1 MLEPLLYTV
10 DPENYPL
17 YLKEKIE
24 KALKLFGKYGITHP
38 SAEIHASAPSNFRS
52 RCEFGIFKEGNSFS
66 YAMYKGKGDD
76 RKRILLKEFPMATTA
91 TNRVMKLLLELLPHH
106 EELYRRLFSIEF
118 LTSRT
123 EESVISLNY
132 HRKRDESLWKEAA
145 LKLKED
151 LRNSG
156 VKCDFVGR
164 ARKQMITASADHITE
179 SLLTDDGR
187 EFKLKEVIG
196 TFSQPNAQV
205 AGHMVSFARSCCS
218 DMKDRDLIELYCGSG
233 TFTVCLADLF
243 RKAFATEVARVP
255 TQTALENLKLNK
267 LSNVKLAR
275 LSADEVAEA
284 LSGVR
289 EFFRLK
295 EAEITLSDY
304 DFATLLIDPPRCGL
318 NDEKALSFTS
328 KFDKV
333 IYISCNPETLCS
345 DLGYLTKTHR
355 ISRLAFFDQF
365 PYTPHLESGVLLE
378 RI

>member
-1 MLEPLLYTV
+1 
-10 DPENYPL
+10 
-17 YLKEKIE
+17 
-24 KALKLFGKYGITHP
+24 
-38 SAEIHASAPSNFRS
+38 
-52 RCEFGIFKEGNSFS
+52 
-66 YAMYKGKGDD
+66 
-76 RKRILLKEFPMATTA
+76 
-91 TNRVMKLLLELLPHH
+91 
-106 EELYRRLFSIEF
+106 
-118 LTSRT
+118 
-123 EESVISLNY
+123 
-132 HRKRDESLWKEAA
+132 
-145 LKLKED
+145 
-151 LRNSG
+151 
-156 VKCDFVGR
+156 
-164 ARKQMITASADHITE
+164 
-179 SLLTDDGR
+179 
-187 EFKLKEVIG
+187 
-196 TFSQPNAQV
+196 
-205 AGHMVSFARSCCS
+205 
-218 DMKDRDLIELYCGSG
+218 MKDRDLIELYCGSG

-255 TQTALENLKLNK
+255 TQTALENLKLNR

-295 EAEITLSDY
+295 EAKITLSDY

-365 PYTPHLESGVLLE
+365 PYTPHLEGGVLLE

>member
-17 YLKEKIE
+17 YLKEKVE
-24 KALKLFGKYGITHP
+24 KALNLFKKCGIAHP
-38 SAEIHASAPSNFRS
+38 AAEIHASAPSNFRS
-52 RCEFGIFKEGNSFS
+52 RCEFGIFKEGDSFS
-66 YAMYKGKGDD
+66 YAMYKGKGNN
-76 RKRILLKEFPMATTA
+76 RERILLKEFPMATVA
-91 TNRVMKLLLELLPHH
+91 TNHVMKLLLEVLPHN

-123 EESVISLNY
+123 QESVISLNY
-132 HRKRDESLWKEAA
+132 HRKLDEDLWKEAA
-145 LKLKED
+145 LKLKENLKD
-151 LRNSG
+151 SG
-156 VKCDFVGR
+156 ITCNFVGR
-164 ARKQMITASADHITE
+164 ARKQMVVASADHITE
-179 SLLTDDGR
+179 SLLTDDGH

-218 DMKDRDLIELYCGSG
+218 DTKDRDLIELYCGSG

-243 RKAFATEVARVP
+243 RKAFATEVARIP
-255 TQTALENLKLNK
+255 TQTAFENLKLNN

-295 EAEITLSDY
+295 EAKVTLSDY
-304 DFATLLIDPPRCGL
+304 DFSTLLIDPPRCGL
-318 NDEKALSFTS
+318 CDEKALEFTS
-328 KFDKV
+328 RFDKV

-355 ISRLAFFDQF
+355 VSRLAFFDQF

-378 RI
+378 KI